1 MKKKLILALAVLTA
15 AGLMAGCGKKTEEA
29 PETDSAVSTADTA
42 DTADTAAGTQ
52 QDVPDVFLR
61 DIDVASY
68 LTLQSDYKGLS
79 LSADEKAEV
88 TEQQILDLALQ
99 AYNTTVTAEAGGIS
113 NRAVVEGDTVN
124 IDYEGKKDGVAFD
137 GGTAAGQD
145 LTIGSGRFIDGFEDG
160 LIGVTPGE
168 TVDLNLTFPEN
179 YGNADLAGQEV
190 VFTVTVNFI
199 YPSSREEMAD
209 ATIEALTEGDF
220 VTVDAFLD
228 YCRDYLEYS
237 AESSYRAAR
246 ENAVI
251 VQLESIAVFES
262 LPEELVAKYN
272 AAITEAL
279 NIQAAGYG
287 LDADTFCTYYFQMDA
302 ASYAQQAAEASAR
315 QGMIFQYIADKEGL
329 NLSDEEL
336 EESLQQYALEVGVES
351 VDELLVNADREDYRE
366 YFMFEK
372 VVDFLFE
379 NAAQN

>member
-1 MKKKLILALAVLTA
+1 MKKKLIFALTVLMT
-15 AGLMAGCGKKTEEA
+15 AGLMAGCGKKTEEKT
-29 PETDSAVSTADTA
+29 PETGSTVSTT
-42 DTADTAAGTQ
+42 DTAAGTQ
-52 QDVPDVFLR
+52 QDVPNVFLK

-79 LSADEKAEV
+79 LSADEKVEV

-99 AYNTTVTAEAGGIS
+99 AYNTTVTAEEGGVI
-113 NRAVVEGDTVN
+113 NRAVAEGDTVN
-124 IDYEGKKDGVAFD
+124 IDFEGKQDGVAFE
-137 GGTAAGQD
+137 GGTAAGYD
-145 LTIGSGRFIDGFEDG
+145 LTIGSGSFIDGFEDG

-168 TVDLNLTFPEN
+168 TVDLNLSFPKDYRN
-179 YGNADLAGQEV
+179 TDLAGQEV

-228 YCRDYLEYS
+228 YCRDYLENI
-237 AESSYRAAR
+237 AESNYRAAR

-251 VQLESIAVFES
+251 VQLESIAVFDS
-262 LPEELVAKYN
+262 LPEDLVAKYN
-272 AAITEAL
+272 AAITEYL
-279 NIQAAGYG
+279 NIQAASYG
-287 LDADTFCTYYFQMDA
+287 VDADTFCTYYFQMDA
-302 ASYAQQAAEASAR
+302 ATYAQQEAEARTR
-315 QGMIFQYIADKEGL
+315 QDLLIKYIADQEGL

-336 EESLQQYALEVGVES
+336 EEAMQQYASEVGVES

-366 YFMFEK
+366 YFMYEK

>member
-1 MKKKLILALAVLTA
+1 MKKKLIFALTVLMA
-15 AGLMAGCGKKTEEA
+15 AGLMAGCGKKTEEKT
-29 PETDSAVSTADTA
+29 PETGSTVSTT
-42 DTADTAAGTQ
+42 DTAAGTQ
-52 QDVPDVFLR
+52 QDVPNVFLK
-61 DIDVASY
+61 DVDVASY

-79 LSADEKAEV
+79 LSADEKVEV

-99 AYNTTVTAEAGGIS
+99 AYNTTVTAEEGGVI
-113 NRAVVEGDTVN
+113 NRAVAEGDTVN
-124 IDYEGKKDGVAFD
+124 IDFEGKQDGVAFE
-137 GGTAAGQD
+137 GGTAAGYD
-145 LTIGSGRFIDGFEDG
+145 LTIGSGSFIDGFEDG

-168 TVDLNLTFPEN
+168 TVDLNLSFPEDYRN
-179 YGNADLAGQEV
+179 TDLAGQEV

-228 YCRDYLEYS
+228 YCRDYLENI
-237 AESSYRAAR
+237 AESNYRAAR

-251 VQLESIAVFES
+251 VQLESIAVFDS

-272 AAITEAL
+272 ATIMEAL
-279 NIQAAGYG
+279 NIQAASYG
-287 LDADTFCTYYFQMDA
+287 VDADTYCTYYFQMDA
-302 ASYAQQAAEASAR
+302 ATYAQQAAEARTR
-315 QGMIFQYIADKEGL
+315 QDLLIQYIADQEGL
-329 NLSDEEL
+329 NLSDDEL
-336 EESLQQYALEVGVES
+336 EEAMQQYASEVGVES

-366 YFMFEK
+366 YFMYEK

>member
-1 MKKKLILALAVLTA
+1 MKKKLIFALTVLMA
-15 AGLMAGCGKKTEEA
+15 AGLMAGCGKKTEEKT
-29 PETDSAVSTADTA
+29 PETGSTVSTT
-42 DTADTAAGTQ
+42 DTAAGTQ
-52 QDVPDVFLR
+52 QDVPNVFLK
-61 DIDVASY
+61 DVDVASY

-79 LSADEKAEV
+79 LSADEKVEV

-99 AYNTTVTAEAGGIS
+99 AYNTTVTAEEGGVI
-113 NRAVVEGDTVN
+113 NRAVAEGDTVN
-124 IDYEGKKDGVAFD
+124 IDFEGKQDGVAFE
-137 GGTAAGQD
+137 GGTAAGYD
-145 LTIGSGRFIDGFEDG
+145 LTIGSGSFIDGFEDG

-168 TVDLNLTFPEN
+168 TVDLNLSFPEDYRN
-179 YGNADLAGQEV
+179 TDLAGQEV

-228 YCRDYLEYS
+228 YCRDYLENI
-237 AESSYRAAR
+237 AESNYRAAR

-251 VQLESIAVFES
+251 VQLESIAVFDS
-262 LPEELVAKYN
+262 LPEDLVAKYN
-272 AAITEAL
+272 AAITEYL
-279 NIQAAGYG
+279 NIQAASYG
-287 LDADTFCTYYFQMDA
+287 VDADTFCTYYFQMDA
-302 ASYAQQAAEASAR
+302 ATYAQQEAEARTR
-315 QGMIFQYIADKEGL
+315 QDLLIQYIADQEGL

-336 EESLQQYALEVGVES
+336 EEAMQQYASEVGVES

-366 YFMFEK
+366 YFMYEK

>member
-1 MKKKLILALAVLTA
+1 MKKKLIFALTVLMA
-15 AGLMAGCGKKTEEA
+15 AGLMAGCGKKTEEKT
-29 PETDSAVSTADTA
+29 PETGSTVSTT
-42 DTADTAAGTQ
+42 DTAAGTQ
-52 QDVPDVFLR
+52 QDVPNVFLK
-61 DIDVASY
+61 DVDVASY

-79 LSADEKAEV
+79 LSADEKVEV

-99 AYNTTVTAEAGGIS
+99 AYNTTVTAEEGGVI
-113 NRAVVEGDTVN
+113 NRAVAEGDTVN
-124 IDYEGKKDGVAFD
+124 IDFEGKQDGVAFE
-137 GGTAAGQD
+137 GGTAAGYD
-145 LTIGSGRFIDGFEDG
+145 LTIGSGSFIDGFEDG

-168 TVDLNLTFPEN
+168 TVDLNLSFPKDYRN
-179 YGNADLAGQEV
+179 TDLAGQEV

-228 YCRDYLEYS
+228 YCRDYLENI
-237 AESSYRAAR
+237 AESNYRAAR

-251 VQLESIAVFES
+251 VQLESIAVFDS
-262 LPEELVAKYN
+262 LPEDLVAKYN
-272 AAITEAL
+272 AAITEYL
-279 NIQAAGYG
+279 NIQAASYG
-287 LDADTFCTYYFQMDA
+287 VDADTFCTYYFQMDA
-302 ASYAQQAAEASAR
+302 ATYAQQEAEARTR
-315 QGMIFQYIADKEGL
+315 QDLLIQYIADQEGL

-336 EESLQQYALEVGVES
+336 EEAMQQYASEVGVES

-366 YFMFEK
+366 YFMYEK